1 MKFISLFSVVRGYN
15 IPIIVLAQS
24 LSAIFILAPEKRA
37 LSILLDFDLFIIVF
51 ASSLTIASGYI
62 INNFYDSKKDLINR
76 PNKSMLDRLVSQK
89 TKLYVYFSLN
99 FIVALLAIIVS
110 WRAFLYFST
119 YIFLIW
125 YYSHRIKKYPI
136 IGNLTAAFLAIL
148 PFFAILL
155 YYKNLYEVI
164 FGHATFLFLLLLIRE
179 MIKDLEN
186 IKGDL
191 ANDYQTIPIVYGET
205 IFEKNHHFFDH
216 FDHHSGLCFDRNFR
230 RGLYGHLFLQL
241 PHRPDFLPAIPL
253 EIHHQR
259 AVHFAPQR
267 PEIPDCGGRFLH
279 HPHQPERVVAR
290 RKIVAFHLIV
300 IARYEAIWS
309 YFLLSTISLVANT
322 ATRGCRFH
330 QG

>member
-1 MKFISLFSVVRGYN
+1 MLNRKYKLLALKFISLFSVVRGYN
-15 IPIIVLAQS
+15 IPIIVLAQY

-89 TKLYVYFSLN
+89 TKLQVYFALN

-110 WRAFLYFST
+110 WRAFLFFST

-125 YYSHRIKKYPI
+125 YYSHRIKKLPF
-136 IGNLTAAFLAIL
+136 IGNLTSAFLSVL

-155 YYKNLYEVI
+155 YYKNFYEVI
-164 FGHATFLFLLLLIRE
+164 FGHGIFLFLLLLIRE

-191 ANDYQTIPIVYGET
+191 ANDYKTIPIIYGEVVSKKIITFLT
-205 IFEKNHHFFDH
+205 ISTIIPVYVLIEIFDVGYMDIY
-216 FDHHSGLCFDRNFR
+216 FYSCLIILIF
-230 RGLYGHLFLQL
+230 FLQYL
-241 PHRPDFLPAIPL
+241 WKSNTKQQFILLHNVLKFL
-253 EIHHQR
+253 
-259 AVHFAPQR
+259 
-267 PEIPDCGGRFLH
+267 
-279 HPHQPERVVAR
+279 
-290 RKIVAFHLIV
+290 IVAGVFSIILINPSV
-300 IARYEAIWS
+300 LWHGKK
-309 YFLLSTISLVANT
+309 LLQSI
-322 ATRGCRFH
+322 
-330 QG
+330 